1 MIEMNFKNEGKGKMI
16 KRNPSAKSID
26 RVGIE
31 REFASRTIISSMNS
45 SPVVR
50 VEKKEREEKNNAIVK
65 RTRDGTK
72 TSSKRIF
79 RFLPRGKRVE
89 KRRRIPIYTYSRDPR
104 KACAVTERTSAHALR
119 DAPWDHAPTLFYAHD
134 LTLRTLGVYSHSCL
148 IYMREYKER

>member
-1 MIEMNFKNEGKGKMI
+1 MI

-26 RVGIE
+26 RVEYREGIRFE
-31 REFASRTIISSMNS
+31 NDYLLDEL
-45 SPVVR
+45 VV
-50 VEKKEREEKNNAIVK
+50 VVAAGGTCGKKKERRKKGKNNAIVK

-119 DAPWDHAPTLFYAHD
+119 DAP
-134 LTLRTLGVYSHSCL
+134 
-148 IYMREYKER
+148 